1 MVARDFES
9 PADSGS
15 NNVYNYTLIATDDD
29 GNSDSLAVAVT
40 VTDVTESASLSLSGI
55 ADSNQAENSAYTSAT
70 PSLSGTPIGSVTYTL
85 GGDDAALFTVNSST
99 GVVEMVAR
107 DFESPADSGSNN
119 VYNYT
124 LIATDDDGNSDSLAV
139 AVTVTDVTESASLSL
154 SGIADSNQPENSAY
168 TSATPSLSGTPI
180 GSVTY
185 TLGGDDAALF
195 TVNSSTGVV
204 EMVARDFES
213 PADSGSNNVYNYTL
227 IATDDDANSD
237 SLAVAVTVT
246 DVTESASLTLS
257 GIADSNQPENSAYTS
272 ATPSLS
278 GTPIGSVTYTLGGDD
293 ATLFTVNSSTGVVEM
308 VARDFESPADSG
320 SNNVYNYTLIA
331 TDDDGNSASLAVAVT
346 VTDVTESAS
355 LSLSGIADSN
365 QAENSAYT
373 SATPSLSGTPI
384 GSVTYTLG
392 GDDAA
397 LFTVNSST
405 GVVEMVARDFESPA
419 DSGSNNV
426 YNYTLIATDD
436 DANSASLAVAVTV
449 TDVTESASLSLSGI
463 ADSNQA
469 ENSAYT
475 SATPSLS
482 GTPIGSVTY
491 TLGGDDAALF
501 TVNSSTGVV
510 EMVARDFESPADSG
524 SNNVYNYTLIATDD
538 DGNSDSLDVA
548 VTVTDVTES
557 ASLTLSGIADSN
569 QPENSA
575 YTSATPS
582 LSGTPIGSVTYTLGG
597 DDAALFTVNSSTGV
611 VEMVARDFESPADS
625 GSNNVYNYTLIAT
638 DDDGNSDSLAVAV
651 TVTDVTE
658 SASLTLS
665 RNRRFQST

>member
-1 MVARDFES
+1 MASDSLVVTDVTES
-9 PADSGS
+9 PLSGTPIGS
-15 NNVYNYTLIATDDD
+15 VTYTLGGDDAGLFTVNSSTGVVETAPPILD
-29 GNSDSLAVAVT
+29 PITSTTTHSLPPMTINSDSLAVAVT

-107 DFESPADSGSNN
+107 DLKAPPILDPITS
-119 VYNYT
+119 T
-124 LIATDDDGNSDSLAV
+124 TTHSLPPM
-139 AVTVTDVTESASLSL
+139 TMPTQPASLLL
-154 SGIADSNQPENSAY
+154 S
-168 TSATPSLSGTPI
+168 PSP
-180 GSVTY
+180 
-185 TLGGDDAALF
+185 
-195 TVNSSTGVV
+195 
-204 EMVARDFES
+204 MS
-213 PADSGSNNVYNYTL
+213 PNR
-227 IATDDDANSD
+227 
-237 SLAVAVTVT
+237 
-246 DVTESASLTLS
+246 
-257 GIADSNQPENSAYTS
+257 P
-272 ATPSLS
+272 
-278 GTPIGSVTYTLGGDD
+278 
-293 ATLFTVNSSTGVVEM
+293 
-308 VARDFESPADSG
+308 
-320 SNNVYNYTLIA
+320 
-331 TDDDGNSASLAVAVT
+331 
-346 VTDVTESAS
+346 

-491 TLGGDDAALF
+491 TLGGDDAGLF

-538 DGNSDSLDVA
+538 DANSDSLAVAVTVTDVTESASLSLSGIADSNQAENSAYTSATPSLSGTPIGSVTYTLGGDDAGLFTVNSSTGVVEMVARDFESPADSGSNNVYNYTLIATDDDANSDSLAVA

-569 QPENSA
+569 QAENSA

-638 DDDGNSDSLAVAV
+638 DDDANSDSLAVAV

-658 SASLTLS
+658 SASLSL
-665 RNRRFQST
+665 RNRRFQSS